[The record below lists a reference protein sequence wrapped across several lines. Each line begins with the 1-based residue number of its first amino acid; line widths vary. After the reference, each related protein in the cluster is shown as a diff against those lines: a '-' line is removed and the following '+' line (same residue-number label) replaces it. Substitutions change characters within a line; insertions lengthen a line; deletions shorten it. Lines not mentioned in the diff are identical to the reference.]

1 MTSAIDSMV
10 ERKLQILMEIADDFI
25 DQVTEFS
32 ARLAKHRKAT
42 FVDVKDVALH
52 LGKGNRYKPNQYLI

>member
-1 MTSAIDSMV
+1 
-10 ERKLQILMEIADDFI
+10 MEIADDFI

-32 ARLAKHRKAT
+32 ARLAKHRKAS

-52 LGKGNRYKPNQYLI
+52 LGKQHFYLL